1 MADETQ
7 NMMSHIEIKE
17 EFLEDIREIEYQN
30 FQLNQQFFAT
40 VLCPK

>member
-17 EFLEDIREIEYQN
+17 EFLEDMKDENVTFVII
-30 FQLNQQFFAT
+30 LIKDSH
-40 VLCPK
+40 L